1 MNTYKLVALDM
12 DGTVL
17 DDKQQISQTN
27 QLWIQR
33 ALDAGIIVMFATG
46 RAMDTVKPY
55 MLELNM
61 NTPTITV
68 NGGDIWENPNTLL
81 KRHQMEYQ
89 WIEQLHQLAVQYD
102 TWFWAYSSEG
112 LYNKEN
118 WIPNLE
124 NMEWLK
130 FGYYTEDDQVRNRIL
145 KTISAWNVLE
155 VTNSHPYNIEINPK
169 GVNKATALHEVCRM
183 LNINMSE
190 VVAMGDSLNDIAMI
204 REAGL
209 GVAMGNAQEEV
220 KKASNLITSTNTED
234 GVAQVIKDYVLRLV

>member
-33 ALDAGIIVMFATG
+33 ALDAGVTVMFATG

-55 MLELNM
+55 MLDLNM
-61 NTPTITV
+61 NTPAVTV
-68 NGGDIWENPNTLL
+68 NGGDIWETPNKLL
-81 KRHQMEYQ
+81 KRNLMKHE
-89 WIEQLHQLAVQYD
+89 WIKQLHQIAVQYD
-102 TWFWAYSSEG
+102 IWFWAYSSQG

-118 WIPNLE
+118 WVPGIE
-124 NMEWLK
+124 DMEWLK
-130 FGYYTEDDQVRNRIL
+130 FGYYTEDNQVRERVLN
-145 KTISAWNVLE
+145 TITAWDVLE
-155 VTNSHPYNIEINPK
+155 ITNSHPHNLECNPK

-183 LNINMSE
+183 LNISMSE

-209 GVAMGNAQEEV
+209 GVAMGNAQDEI
-220 KKASNLITSTNTED
+220 KAASDIITSTNTED
-234 GVAQVIKDYVLRLV
+234 GVAQVIKDHILR